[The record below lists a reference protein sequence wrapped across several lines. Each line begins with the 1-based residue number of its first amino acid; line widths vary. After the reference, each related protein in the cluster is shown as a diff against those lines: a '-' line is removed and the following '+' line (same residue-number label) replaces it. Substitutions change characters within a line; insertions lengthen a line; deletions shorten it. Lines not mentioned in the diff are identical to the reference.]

1 MFSIFSGSN
10 STITANYTPSY
21 PKVVITVCIA
31 LFAVILAVVIA
42 KLANVCHDK
51 AVIED
56 DSSDI
61 SDNTKQIIKARLS
74 LILLQRKSRNG
85 GMGQRFFRLWSR
97 KANDTLT
104 RDSSFSSEKSSG
116 TVINVEEAG
125 SIEVKNKSSTAKL
138 NVLLSN
144 KVAQEP
150 DELKINSE
158 NVQSKKKKNIEKP
171 TPSSSKNTL
180 SSPKRTNSRTPSPTT
195 QNKTATSRPPSAR
208 RQDSFIGP
216 NVSRSDTL
224 KTASPPGKRRD
235 VTSATAV
242 SISVSINGNNKT
254 KKSVTFEDQVK
265 INIDNPT
272 NPKDTNSSNKSNLKK
287 T

>member
-1 MFSIFSGSN
+1 MFSIFSGNN
-10 STITANYTPSY
+10 STITANYTASY

-61 SDNTKQIIKARLS
+61 SDNTKQIIKARLA

-85 GMGQRFFRLWSR
+85 SMGQRFFRLWSR

-171 TPSSSKNTL
+171 TPSTSKNKL
-180 SSPKRTNSRTPSPTT
+180 STPKRTNSRTPSPTT
-195 QNKTATSRPPSAR
+195 QNKTATSTPPSVR

-254 KKSVTFEDQVK
+254 KKSVTFEDQVR

-272 NPKDTNSSNKSNLKK
+272 NSKDTNSSNKSNLKK

>member
-1 MFSIFSGSN
+1 MFSVFLGSN
-10 STITANYTPSY
+10 STITATYTASY

-51 AVIED
+51 AAIED

-85 GMGQRFFRLWSR
+85 SMGQRFFRLWSR

-144 KVAQEP
+144 KVAQKP
-150 DELKINSE
+150 DEVKIDSE
-158 NVQSKKKKNIEKP
+158 NVQSKKKKNVEKP
-171 TPSSSKNTL
+171 TPSSSKNL

-195 QNKTATSRPPSAR
+195 QNKTVTSKPPSAK

-216 NVSRSDTL
+216 NVSRSDTI

-272 NPKDTNSSNKSNLKK
+272 NSKDTNSSNKSNLKK

>member
-104 RDSSFSSEKSSG
+104 RDSSFSCEKSSG